1 MKYVSPK
8 TEQKKQQRKR
18 RNRKLAMTACIVALV
33 AAVCVLAVVFLG
45 DINSHLPSQSAS
57 SSVQSEDIT
66 SSDIPSVD
74 TTPQPSVT
82 KPSKKGGSIIKKIKG
97 LFSKTELMAVTYP
110 ATSFGR
116 QFEEEADEIVSLSPL
131 ATEIVLSS
139 PSQDA
144 LVAVS
149 EYCDKRGNQLMTVGT
164 PLIPQVD
171 KIIQLAPDVL
181 IVQNPLSEQ
190 DRIAMEQSGIVVL
203 NISAPKNITELK
215 EAYRSITALTQGADR
230 ATHYSEKFAADL
242 EGKLQMY
249 TASMEYVNKQRA
261 VMLFNS
267 YGMVATSDTFE
278 GSTMEIF
285 FDNAVTGKGYF
296 ADGLDSVIGANPQ
309 VIITSDLIT
318 YEQLAA
324 LGFESTDAYINGQ
337 IYYVNIQEFENASPK
352 SFKTLMG
359 IANSVYGSGIKPV
372 PTPTPE
378 K

>member
-57 SSVQSEDIT
+57 LSVQSEDIT

-116 QFEEEADEIVSLSPL
+116 QFEEEVDEIVSLSPL

-149 EYCDKRGNQLMTVGT
+149 EYCDKRG
-164 PLIPQVD
+164 
-171 KIIQLAPDVL
+171 
-181 IVQNPLSEQ
+181 
-190 DRIAMEQSGIVVL
+190 
-203 NISAPKNITELK
+203 
-215 EAYRSITALTQGADR
+215 
-230 ATHYSEKFAADL
+230 
-242 EGKLQMY
+242 
-249 TASMEYVNKQRA
+249 
-261 VMLFNS
+261 
-267 YGMVATSDTFE
+267 
-278 GSTMEIF
+278 
-285 FDNAVTGKGYF
+285 
-296 ADGLDSVIGANPQ
+296 
-309 VIITSDLIT
+309 
-318 YEQLAA
+318 
-324 LGFESTDAYINGQ
+324 
-337 IYYVNIQEFENASPK
+337 
-352 SFKTLMG
+352 
-359 IANSVYGSGIKPV
+359 
-372 PTPTPE
+372 PTR
-378 K
+378 